1 MHAAACRETITASA
15 RQRVCQSEGVR
26 EAQSEGA
33 ATPALRRRHDRLQ
46 HDVPV
51 AVHGCHLRR
60 QISRVVVRAGQRLH
74 APLPRGVAVGFAATK
89 RNCQPSQNMARRTQL
104 QQWAR
109 CTLFMYVQ
117 TTASAA
123 LTAKSGRRAG
133 WCSEAATWKYHA
145 PLAGSNR
152 PPQQPSHT
160 LSPQCRRALLLL
172 SPPQCERRESA
183 NSPTLEHAHTVVP
196 RPVYTCQ
203 IFNNFG
209 STIEERPP
217 AAGRSPPLAGAT
229 RRAARAAAR
238 GRPRG

>member
-89 RNCQPSQNMARRTQL
+89 RNCQPSQNMARCTQL

-123 LTAKSGRRAG
+123 LLTAKSGRRAG

-183 NSPTLEHAHTVVP
+183 NSPPLEHAHTVVP
-196 RPVYTCQ
+196 RPVYRYTCQ

-209 STIEERPP
+209 
-217 AAGRSPPLAGAT
+217 
-229 RRAARAAAR
+229 
-238 GRPRG
+238 